1 MKLLR
6 RSIWESVILLPAGIF
21 QFVGLGMRALF
32 WAALLAAG
40 IATEASAQVAFGP
53 IAITNNVNGIPITV
67 SATSWITVNASDSE
81 RPVDARIFA
90 DLIDLQRKFPKLLE
104 TLGLS
109 TANCDVR
116 HTDSR
121 NPVVSLKSGSL
132 WPVDDQLM
140 MSVQGHVDLWS
151 CRARPAKS
159 EVAWRRKKIGF
170 IKLKLPVLH
179 TVRSMTKKKMDGTQ
193 QFRGNLPIQLV
204 NKGGANVALKIASP
218 EIKLEGQDTI
228 VTNVNL
234 DHAKLDMNQKAY
246 AALRSAINIAKLR
259 TILPKEYQKLTVVST
274 RFRSYGGHAIAEIN
288 LAAAATPTTQ

>member
-1 MKLLR
+1 
-6 RSIWESVILLPAGIF
+6 
-21 QFVGLGMRALF
+21 MRALI

-67 SATSWITVNASDSE
+67 SATSWITVNSSDSE

-109 TANCDVR
+109 TANCDKR
-116 HTDSR
+116 HADGR

-140 MSVQGHVDLWS
+140 MSVQGHVDVWS

-204 NKGGANVALKIASP
+204 KKDGANVALKVAQP
-218 EIKLEGQDTI
+218 EIKLEGQDMI
-228 VTNVNL
+228 TNANL
-234 DHAKLDMNQKAY
+234 DHAKLDINQKAY
-246 AALRSAINIAKLR
+246 AALRSAINVAKLK

-288 LAAAATPTTQ
+288 LVAAATPNTQ